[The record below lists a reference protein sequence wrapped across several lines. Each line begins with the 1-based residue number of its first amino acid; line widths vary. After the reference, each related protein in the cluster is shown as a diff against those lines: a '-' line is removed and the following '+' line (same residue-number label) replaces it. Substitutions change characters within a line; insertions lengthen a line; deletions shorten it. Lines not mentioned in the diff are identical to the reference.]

1 MDLDI
6 LDSIYDVYSSCFKLK
21 DIPQD
26 KAFKE
31 KYIDSLTEKDIK
43 KGMEMEEM
51 YNSALAESNV
61 QSFKFGF
68 KMCMYFMLECINMD
82 L

>member
-1 MDLDI
+1 MDLGI
-6 LDSIYDVYSSCFKLK
+6 LDAIYDVYSPYFKFK

-43 KGMEMEEM
+43 KGIEMEEM

-68 KMCMYFMLECINMD
+68 KMCMYFMTECINMD